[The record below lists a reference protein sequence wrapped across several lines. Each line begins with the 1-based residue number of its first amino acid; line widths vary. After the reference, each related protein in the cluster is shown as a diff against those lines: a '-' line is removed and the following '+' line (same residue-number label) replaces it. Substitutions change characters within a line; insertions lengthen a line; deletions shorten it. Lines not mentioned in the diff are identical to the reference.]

1 MIIEVTQDDIDCGR
15 RYDNCACPVALA
27 LRRMFPG
34 QSVMVY
40 QTHAVVGGKS
50 YLLDREGADLIY
62 YFDRRGPNGE
72 GQVYPRTISL
82 RPMGV

>member
-1 MIIEVTQDDIDCGR
+1 
-15 RYDNCACPVALA
+15 
-27 LRRMFPG
+27 
-34 QSVMVY
+34 VMVY